1 MLRTLRPAEALEI
14 AHAAVASRTLR
25 IIVFSDHALERMPGR
40 SASAGDVEEAIRTAD
55 VAVQSEHGANRWE
68 LHGGCDLDE
77 CGLVPVV
84 AIDIDDE
91 THVTVVTILYPG

>member
-1 MLRTLRPAEALEI
+1 MLRTLTRDEALEI
-14 AHAAVASRTLR
+14 AHAAVASEKLR
-25 IIVFSDHALERMPGR
+25 IIAFSDHALERMPGR
-40 SASAGDVEEAIRTAD
+40 SASAADVREAVRTAD
-55 VAVQSEHGANRWE
+55 IAVASDQGPNRWE

-84 AIDIDDE
+84 AIEVDAE